1 VAGLSV
7 EIAFGT
13 NLSLSYRENNYQVE
27 IRSPFEELAL
37 DESQAK
43 KMAVYDDP
51 RAVREFKILR
61 RQERTLA
68 GIAGQEFIAKTT
80 LKNDHFYY
88 NFRWGVKGS
97 NDGGVLQPRMT
108 ILLQTPEYSNAS
120 PGEPPYTKL
129 PPEPELIKLWEFALA
144 TFKWR
149 PGALPDGQN
158 IKAVN

>member
-1 VAGLSV
+1 
-7 EIAFGT
+7 
-13 NLSLSYRENNYQVE
+13 
-27 IRSPFEELAL
+27 
-37 DESQAK
+37 
-43 KMAVYDDP
+43 MAAYADP
-51 RAVREFKILR
+51 RAVREFKIVR
-61 RQERTLA
+61 RQERTLS

-88 NFRWGVKGS
+88 NFRWGIKGS

-108 ILLQTPEYSNAS
+108 ILLQTPEYPNAS

-129 PPEPELIKLWEFALA
+129 PSEPELIKLWEFALA